1 MGMFIFCNLQLRKK
15 LDPNYEPPT
24 TSTTAAPF
32 SPLEAQFELPRIRDK
47 LATFALTNGAKITQY
62 KWIGLWNHCTKVEPV
77 GMGIKTTQRNGW
89 VLQKHIPLVSLR
101 DVDPPREEKIMPL
114 SGWSHNVTS
123 YRLHILNCNT
133 ILIPSFHYDARNTTR
148 ST

>member
-1 MGMFIFCNLQLRKK
+1 LRKK

-62 KWIGLWNHCTKVEPV
+62 KWIGLWNQCTKVGQGLTV
-77 GMGIKTTQRNGW
+77 RNIGGINLQR
-89 VLQKHIPLVSLR
+89 KIPLVSLR
-101 DVDPPREEKIMPL
+101 DVDPPTEEKVCL
-114 SGWSHNVTS
+114 
-123 YRLHILNCNT
+123 
-133 ILIPSFHYDARNTTR
+133 PSLEHLALLKFGT
-148 ST
+148 